1 LFIPVFFAE
10 RAKTHNPVPEGGRER
25 GVAAMNNA
33 KHTLDCGQGV
43 WRLKGND
50 EKGGGQTL
58 SLNIQELLLC
68 FISARKMKSSR
79 LPRRRT

>member
-50 EKGGGQTL
+50 EKGGGA
-58 SLNIQELLLC
+58 N
-68 FISARKMKSSR
+68 FIIKH
-79 LPRRRT
+79 PRVTFMFYFRS